1 MSRRFGLA
9 RPLHLLLVLWLIS
22 LGSFALFAMAPGDP
36 AEIIL
41 RDRHEAP
48 RLEQIQALRSQMGL
62 DRAWPVRYGLWLG
75 RVAQGDLGHSWRSGE
90 TVVTEIA
97 RRLPATLELALAS
110 LVVVLVL
117 SSLAGSLAALRQG
130 RALDWGIRAWTVVLI
145 SLPNYWLGLLLIY
158 FLSLKA
164 HWLPVMGRGGL
175 EHLVLPCLTLG
186 ASVAMLQGRVLRA
199 TLLQIMGMDYI
210 RFAHAKGM
218 RPAAVF
224 WRHMFK
230 NALPPLVTMWGV
242 SLGQLLGGA
251 MIVETIFAWPGLGQ
265 LTVTAVL
272 GRDVPVV
279 QGIVLLVA
287 TAFVLINLAVDWINR
302 RLDPRMG
309 SHV

>member
-1 MSRRFGLA
+1 MSRRFALA

-48 RLEQIQALRSQMGL
+48 SQEQIQALRSQMGL
-62 DRAWPVRYGLWLG
+62 DRSWPVRYGLWMG
-75 RVAQGDLGHSWRSGE
+75 RVLQGDLGRSWRSGE
-90 TVVTEIA
+90 TVAMEIA

-110 LVVVLVL
+110 LVVVLLL
-117 SSLAGSLAALRQG
+117 SSLSGSLAALKQG
-130 RALDWGIRAWTVVLI
+130 RALDRGIRAWTVLLI

-210 RFAHAKGM
+210 RFAHAKGL
-218 RPAAVF
+218 RPSEVF

-265 LTVTAVL
+265 LTVQAVL

-279 QGIVLLVA
+279 QGIILLVA
-287 TAFVLINLAVDWINR
+287 AAFVVINQAVDWINR

-309 SHV
+309 AHV

>member
-1 MSRRFGLA
+1 MRLPRLA
-9 RPLHLLLVLWLIS
+9 RVLHLLLVLWLIS

-48 RLEQIQALRSQMGL
+48 RPEQIQALRSQMGL

-75 RVAQGDLGHSWRSGE
+75 RVARGDLGDSWRSGE
-90 TVVTEIA
+90 TVITEIA

-117 SSLAGSLAALRQG
+117 SSLGGSLAALKQG
-130 RALDWGIRAWTVVLI
+130 RALDWGIRAWTVLLI

-158 FLSLKA
+158 LLSLKA

-199 TLLQIMGMDYI
+199 TMLQIMGMDYI

-265 LTVTAVL
+265 LTVQAVL
-272 GRDVPVV
+272 SRDVPTV

-287 TAFVLINLAVDWINR
+287 LAFVLINQAVDWINR